1 MLHMLQ
7 TLCTETYVT
16 ANLWS
21 EICLAAF
28 VNFLGEVVSE
38 FTPRQ
43 TFVRRPGTL
52 IPHAVYEND
61 ETWRTSARLR
71 FIRLISTVN
80 LHAADV
86 TQQRIF
92 CVSGSMISYRRE
104 SYETE

>member
-1 MLHMLQ
+1 MYSRIR
-7 TLCTETYVT
+7 EF
-16 ANLWS
+16 
-21 EICLAAF
+21 F
-28 VNFLGEVVSE
+28 VESLDFEYKL
-38 FTPRQ
+38 THRH
-43 TFVRRPGTL
+43 TFVGWPATL
-52 IPHAVYEND
+52 IPHDLYEND
-61 ETWRTSARLR
+61 ETRRTSARLR